1 MRLANQHALILL
13 AGFIVAILVAD
24 LASAFVPAPGVVLVF
39 VALAALNV
47 TVVRRRAWKW
57 VWHRAGKRLMRA
69 FAREDL
75 DGALEIIDSLSAQSP
90 TTAVREQFVANRGVA
105 MIMDEQW
112 KSGIAVLRGLDR
124 KLLPRSVQLLG
135 DNAIAWA
142 LIHDGAIE
150 EGLAL
155 ARATVDA
162 ARVEPK
168 LDPKS
173 RGACIGTLGSALV
186 RANLPEAGLG
196 LLREALA
203 LVGPPRT
210 QATRLLYIG
219 DAEQALGRTAEARA
233 AWEKAA
239 KLAPSSRWGQRAAE
253 RLKSASPLPY
263 R

>member
-1 MRLANQHALILL
+1 VRLANQHALILL
-13 AGFIVAILVAD
+13 AGFVVAIVAAGVASSLVPEPGAIFILVACV
-24 LASAFVPAPGVVLVF
+24 AF
-39 VALAALNV
+39 NV

-57 VWHRAGKRLMRA
+57 IWHRAGIRLQRA
-69 FAREDL
+69 FAREDI
-75 DGALEIIDSLSAQSP
+75 DAALEIIDSLSAQSP

-124 KLLPRSVQLLG
+124 KLVTKSMRLLI

-150 EGLAL
+150 EGLGL

-162 ARVEPK
+162 ARVEPAIE
-168 LDPKS
+168 PKS
-173 RGACIGTLGSALV
+173 RGACIGTLGAALV
-186 RANLPEAGLG
+186 LANMPEAGIG

-219 DAEQALGRTAEARA
+219 DAEQALGRAAEARA
-233 AWEKAA
+233 AWEEAA
-239 KLAPSSRWGQRAAE
+239 RLAPDSRWGRRAAE
-253 RLKSASPLPY
+253 RLKSAPPMPY